1 MTRLQ
6 CSMLVVC
13 LLALSAVAQQNSN
26 HKKEKAT
33 LNFTVLKEEN
43 GKPVKNAEVILHPVG
58 KDGKQK
64 DEGLELKTH
73 DDGKTGIAGIPYGK
87 LRIQV
92 IAKGY
97 RTYGQ
102 DVVVGEPSLEITIKL
117 QEPKEQF
124 SIYK

>member
-6 CSMLVVC
+6 CSILLVC
-13 LLALSAVAQQNSN
+13 LLTLCAVAEQNSR
-26 HKKEKAT
+26 KQKAT
-33 LNFTVLKEEN
+33 LNFTVVKEEN

-102 DVVVGEPSLEITIKL
+102 DVVVGEPTLEITIKL